1 MRFVYLCI
9 TREREIGFPTTPKKL
24 LLHTFFSKAK
34 VLPFSFLRNPQLC
47 GGYPEANYS
56 GIATREMGR
65 KAYIKGDFSQTLQA
79 QVRLYDV

>member
-34 VLPFSFLRNPQLC
+34 VLPFSFLRNPQLY
-47 GGYPEANYS
+47 GGYP
-56 GIATREMGR
+56 
-65 KAYIKGDFSQTLQA
+65 
-79 QVRLYDV
+79 